1 MFLENLQNIG
11 KIENFKISGI
21 FFSLLNNLFLFIIV
35 VMFAEAQTVTNC
47 LNLFLCLF
55 YILEMNSLRLTHPN
69 KLNDFNRN
77 ESFRMKCD
85 YNPWLIK
92 IMSIIFL
99 IQSFC
104 FFIFFTLNLLF
115 DSIQMKKI
123 FSWVNHFTFEI
134 IDLNISSGISLL
146 FNNMIAYIVFKWNQ
160 NPIVYYDY
168 YNLKIIKKFF
178 TIFRT
183 IILPVILVLIYCKK
197 ILEEYWSIINLIENI
212 VTMVFIFYLIIY
224 YENRIL

>member
-85 YNPWLIK
+85 YNP
-92 IMSIIFL
+92 
-99 IQSFC
+99 
-104 FFIFFTLNLLF
+104 
-115 DSIQMKKI
+115 
-123 FSWVNHFTFEI
+123 
-134 IDLNISSGISLL
+134 
-146 FNNMIAYIVFKWNQ
+146 
-160 NPIVYYDY
+160 
-168 YNLKIIKKFF
+168 
-178 TIFRT
+178 
-183 IILPVILVLIYCKK
+183 
-197 ILEEYWSIINLIENI
+197 
-212 VTMVFIFYLIIY
+212 
-224 YENRIL
+224 